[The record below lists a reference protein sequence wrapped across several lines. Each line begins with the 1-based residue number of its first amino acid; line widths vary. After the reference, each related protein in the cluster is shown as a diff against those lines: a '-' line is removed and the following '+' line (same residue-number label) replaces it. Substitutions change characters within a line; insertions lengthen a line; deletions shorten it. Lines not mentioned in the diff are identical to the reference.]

1 MQNIVEYEGDN
12 NRRTADRASESI
24 QARPKGLWLELIAN
38 FKMMQFDFNG
48 QVMLLLVAKGE
59 MDYTNVQRRK
69 ISERIESIKH
79 IPAVFYFDN
88 LLTYERDR
96 LVEQGVYFIVAD
108 KFAFVPTL
116 IINRLS
122 TKSEIKEL
130 FYPSTQYILFY
141 HLQIESLDGLSLKE
155 LEDKVPYKY
164 KTIAKSI
171 KQLEALGLVSPE
183 GSRNKKLV
191 FELSGKE
198 LWDKASTN
206 LIDPIKSIE
215 YTSDVFPE
223 GDIGGISAL
232 SHYSMLVPEDVP
244 TRVLTAEWVREHKYS
259 IPELHSFED
268 TQRIEIWKYP
278 PSGTSG
284 YVDKLSLFLTLK
296 DDNDPRVEKEI
307 AIMMNKIKW

>member
-1 MQNIVEYEGDN
+1 MKEITIAGQQIELRNLSKQD
-12 NRRTADRASESI
+12 
-24 QARPKGLWLELIAN
+24 QKGLWLELIAN

-130 FYPSTQYILFY
+130 FYPSTQYILLY

-171 KQLEALGLVSPE
+171 KQLEALGLVSLE

-232 SHYSMLVPEDVP
+232 SHYSMLAPEDIP
-244 TRVLTAEWVREHKYS
+244 TRALTAEWVREHTSS
-259 IPELHSFED
+259 IPELHTFED

-278 PSGTSG
+278 PLGTSG
-284 YVDKLSLFLTLK
+284 YVDKLSLYLTLK
-296 DDNDPRVEKEI
+296 DDKDPRVEKEI
-307 AIMMNKIKW
+307 EIMMNEIKW

>member
-1 MQNIVEYEGDN
+1 
-12 NRRTADRASESI
+12 
-24 QARPKGLWLELIAN
+24 
-38 FKMMQFDFNG
+38 
-48 QVMLLLVAKGE
+48 MLLLVAKGE
-59 MDYTNVQRRK
+59 VDYTNVQRRK

-96 LVEQGVYFIVAD
+96 LVEQGVYFVVAD

-116 IINRLS
+116 IINRRS

-130 FYPSTQYILFY
+130 FYPSTQYILLY

-171 KQLEALGLVSPE
+171 KQLEALGLVRLE
-183 GSRNKKLV
+183 GNRNKKLV

-198 LWDKASTN
+198 LWDNVSTN

-215 YTSDVFPE
+215 YTSNVFPE
-223 GDIGGISAL
+223 GDVGGISAL
-232 SHYSMLVPEDVP
+232 SHYSMLAPEDVP
-244 TRVLTAEWVREHKYS
+244 TRVLTTEWVREHKSS

-268 TQRIEIWKYP
+268 IQRIEIWKYP
-278 PSGTSG
+278 PLGTSG
-284 YVDKLSLFLTLK
+284 YVDKLSLYLTLK
-296 DDNDPRVEKEI
+296 DDKDPRVEKEI
-307 AIMMNKIKW
+307 EIMMNEIKW

>member
-1 MQNIVEYEGDN
+1 MKEITIAGQQIELRNLSKQD
-12 NRRTADRASESI
+12 
-24 QARPKGLWLELIAN
+24 QKGLWLELIAN

-171 KQLEALGLVSPE
+171 KQLEALGLVSLE

-232 SHYSMLVPEDVP
+232 SHYSMLAPEDVP

>member
-1 MQNIVEYEGDN
+1 MKKITIAGQQIELRNLSKQD
-12 NRRTADRASESI
+12 
-24 QARPKGLWLELIAN
+24 QKGLWLELIAN

-171 KQLEALGLVSPE
+171 KQLEALGLVSLE

>member
-1 MQNIVEYEGDN
+1 MNEITIAGQQIELRKLSKQD
-12 NRRTADRASESI
+12 
-24 QARPKGLWLELIAN
+24 QQGLWLELIAN
-38 FKMMQFDFNG
+38 FKMMQFEFNG

-59 MDYTNVQRRK
+59 LDYTNVQRRK
-69 ISERIESIKH
+69 ISERIESVKH

-96 LVEQGVYFIVAD
+96 LVEQGVYFVVAD

-116 IINRLS
+116 IINRRS
-122 TKSEIKEL
+122 AKSEIKES
-130 FYPSTQYILFY
+130 FYPSTQYILLY
-141 HLQIESLDGLSLKE
+141 HLQIKSLDGLPLKE
-155 LEDKVPYKY
+155 LEDMVPYKY
-164 KTIAKSI
+164 KTISKSL
-171 KQLEALGLVSPE
+171 KQLEALGLVRLE

-215 YTSDVFPE
+215 YTSDVFSE

-232 SHYSMLVPEDVP
+232 SHYSMLAPEDVP
-244 TRVLTAEWVREHKYS
+244 TRVISVDWVREHRS
-259 IPELHSFED
+259 SLPELHSFED

-278 PSGTSG
+278 PLGNSG

-307 AIMMNKIKW
+307 EIMMNEIKW

>member
-1 MQNIVEYEGDN
+1 MKEVTIAGQRIVLKEL
-12 NRRTADRASESI
+12 SI
-24 QARPKGLWLELIAN
+24 QDQKGLWLELIAN
-38 FKMMQFDFNG
+38 FNMMQFEFNG
-48 QVMLLLVAKGE
+48 KVMLLLVAKGE
-59 MDYTNVQRRK
+59 VDYTNVQRRK
-69 ISERIESIKH
+69 ISERIESVKH

-130 FYPSTQYILFY
+130 FYPSTQYILLY
-141 HLQIESLDGLSLKE
+141 HLQIECLDGLSLKE

-171 KQLEALGLVSPE
+171 KQLEALGLVSLE

-307 AIMMNKIKW
+307 EIMMNDIKW

>member
-1 MQNIVEYEGDN
+1 MKEITIAGQRIELKEL
-12 NRRTADRASESI
+12 SI
-24 QARPKGLWLELIAN
+24 QDQKGLWLELIAN
-38 FKMMQFDFNG
+38 FNMMQFEFNG

-59 MDYTNVQRRK
+59 VDYTNVQRRK

-130 FYPSTQYILFY
+130 FYPSTQYILLY

-171 KQLEALGLVSPE
+171 KQLEALGLVSLE

-232 SHYSMLVPEDVP
+232 SHYSMLAPEDVP

>member
-1 MQNIVEYEGDN
+1 MKEITIAGQQIELRNLSKQD
-12 NRRTADRASESI
+12 
-24 QARPKGLWLELIAN
+24 QKGLWLELIAN

-130 FYPSTQYILFY
+130 FYPSTQYILLY

-171 KQLEALGLVSPE
+171 KQLEVLGLVRLE

-198 LWDKASTN
+198 LWNRASAN

-307 AIMMNKIKW
+307 EIMMNEIKW

>member
-1 MQNIVEYEGDN
+1 MKEITIAGQQIELRNLSKQD
-12 NRRTADRASESI
+12 
-24 QARPKGLWLELIAN
+24 QKGLWLELIAN
-38 FKMMQFDFNG
+38 FNMMQFEFNG

-130 FYPSTQYILFY
+130 FYPSTQYILLY

-171 KQLEALGLVSPE
+171 KQLEALGLVSLE

-232 SHYSMLVPEDVP
+232 SHYSMLAPEDVP

>member
-1 MQNIVEYEGDN
+1 MKEITIAGQQIELRNLSKQD
-12 NRRTADRASESI
+12 
-24 QARPKGLWLELIAN
+24 QKGLWLELIAN

-130 FYPSTQYILFY
+130 FYPSTQYILLY

-171 KQLEALGLVSPE
+171 KQLEALGLVSLE

-232 SHYSMLVPEDVP
+232 SHYSMLGPD
-244 TRVLTAEWVREHKYS
+244 K
-259 IPELHSFED
+259 SFD
-268 TQRIEIWKYP
+268 C
-278 PSGTSG
+278 GVG
-284 YVDKLSLFLTLK
+284 
-296 DDNDPRVEKEI
+296 
-307 AIMMNKIKW
+307 A

>member
-1 MQNIVEYEGDN
+1 MENMKEITIAGQRIVLKEL
-12 NRRTADRASESI
+12 SI
-24 QARPKGLWLELIAN
+24 QEKKGLWLELIAN
-38 FKMMQFDFNG
+38 FDMMQFEFNG

-59 MDYTNVQRRK
+59 VDYTNVQRRK
-69 ISERIESIKH
+69 ISERIESVKH

-130 FYPSTQYILFY
+130 FYPSTQYILLY

-171 KQLEALGLVSPE
+171 KQLEALGLVSLE

-232 SHYSMLVPEDVP
+232 SHYSMLAPEDVP

>member
-1 MQNIVEYEGDN
+1 MKEITIAGQQIELRNLSKQD
-12 NRRTADRASESI
+12 
-24 QARPKGLWLELIAN
+24 QKGLWLELIAN

-130 FYPSTQYILFY
+130 FYPSTQYILLY

-171 KQLEALGLVSPE
+171 KQLEALGLVCLE

-232 SHYSMLVPEDVP
+232 SHYSMLAPEDVP

>member
-1 MQNIVEYEGDN
+1 MKEVTIAGQRIVLKEL
-12 NRRTADRASESI
+12 SI
-24 QARPKGLWLELIAN
+24 QDQKGLWLELIAN
-38 FKMMQFDFNG
+38 FNMMQFEFNG
-48 QVMLLLVAKGE
+48 KVMLLLVAKGE
-59 MDYTNVQRRK
+59 VDYTNVQRRK
-69 ISERIESIKH
+69 ISERIESVKH

-171 KQLEALGLVSPE
+171 KQLEALGLVSLE

-307 AIMMNKIKW
+307 EIMMNDIKW

>member
-1 MQNIVEYEGDN
+1 MKEITIAGQQIELRNLSKQD
-12 NRRTADRASESI
+12 
-24 QARPKGLWLELIAN
+24 QKGLWLELIAN

-96 LVEQGVYFIVAD
+96 LVEQGVYFVVAD

-171 KQLEALGLVSPE
+171 KQLEALGLVSLE

>member
-1 MQNIVEYEGDN
+1 MKEITIAGQQIELRNLSKQD
-12 NRRTADRASESI
+12 
-24 QARPKGLWLELIAN
+24 QKGLWLELIAN

-130 FYPSTQYILFY
+130 FYPSTQYILLY

-171 KQLEALGLVSPE
+171 KQLEALGLVRLE

-198 LWDKASTN
+198 LWDNVSTN

-232 SHYSMLVPEDVP
+232 SHYSMLAPEDVP

>member
-1 MQNIVEYEGDN
+1 MKEITIAGQQIELRNLSKQD
-12 NRRTADRASESI
+12 
-24 QARPKGLWLELIAN
+24 QKGLWLELIAN

-130 FYPSTQYILFY
+130 FYPSTQYILFIIY
-141 HLQIESLDGLSLKE
+141 RSRALTVCRLKSWRI
-155 LEDKVPYKY
+155 KY
-164 KTIAKSI
+164 LINI
-171 KQLEALGLVSPE
+171 RQSP
-183 GSRNKKLV
+183 N
-191 FELSGKE
+191 
-198 LWDKASTN
+198 
-206 LIDPIKSIE
+206 P
-215 YTSDVFPE
+215 
-223 GDIGGISAL
+223 
-232 SHYSMLVPEDVP
+232 
-244 TRVLTAEWVREHKYS
+244 
-259 IPELHSFED
+259 
-268 TQRIEIWKYP
+268 
-278 PSGTSG
+278 
-284 YVDKLSLFLTLK
+284 
-296 DDNDPRVEKEI
+296 
-307 AIMMNKIKW
+307 

>member
-1 MQNIVEYEGDN
+1 MKEITIAGQRIELKEL
-12 NRRTADRASESI
+12 SI
-24 QARPKGLWLELIAN
+24 QDQKGLWLELIAN
-38 FKMMQFDFNG
+38 FNMMQFEFNG

-59 MDYTNVQRRK
+59 VDYTNVQRRK
-69 ISERIESIKH
+69 ISERIESVKH

-130 FYPSTQYILFY
+130 FYPSTQYILLY

-171 KQLEALGLVSPE
+171 KQLEALGLVSLE

-198 LWDKASTN
+198 LWDNVSNN

-215 YTSDVFPE
+215 YTSDVFSE
-223 GDIGGISAL
+223 GDIGEISAL
-232 SHYSMLVPEDVP
+232 SHYSMLAPEDVP

>member
-1 MQNIVEYEGDN
+1 MKEIIIAGQRIKLNELSNQDK
-12 NRRTADRASESI
+12 
-24 QARPKGLWLELIAN
+24 KGLWLELIAN
-38 FKMMQFDFNG
+38 FNMMQFEFNG
-48 QVMLLLVAKGE
+48 QVMLLLVAKGKV
-59 MDYTNVQRRK
+59 DYTNVQRRK
-69 ISERIESIKH
+69 ISERIESVKH

-96 LVEQGVYFIVAD
+96 MVEQGVYFVVSD

-130 FYPSTQYILFY
+130 FYPSTQYILLY
-141 HLQIESLDGLSLKE
+141 HLQIERLDGLSLKE
-155 LEDKVPYKY
+155 LEDKMHYKY

-171 KQLEALGLVSPE
+171 KQLEALGLVRLD
-183 GSRNKKLV
+183 GVRNKKLV

-198 LWDKASTN
+198 LWNKATTN
-206 LIDPIKSIE
+206 LINPIKSIE
-215 YTSDVFPE
+215 YTSDVFPY

-232 SHYSMLVPEDVP
+232 SHYSMLAPEDVP
-244 TRVLTAEWVREHKYS
+244 TRILTSEGVREHKSY

-268 TQRIEIWKYP
+268 IQRIEIWKYP
-278 PSGTSG
+278 PLGFSG
-284 YVDKLSLFLTLK
+284 YADKLSLYLTLK

-307 AIMMNKIKW
+307 EIMMNEIKW

>member
-1 MQNIVEYEGDN
+1 MKEITIAGQQIELRNLSKQD
-12 NRRTADRASESI
+12 
-24 QARPKGLWLELIAN
+24 QKGLWLGLIAN

-171 KQLEALGLVSPE
+171 KQLEALGLVSLE

>member
-1 MQNIVEYEGDN
+1 MKEITIAGQRIELKEL
-12 NRRTADRASESI
+12 SI
-24 QARPKGLWLELIAN
+24 QDQKGLWLELIAN

-130 FYPSTQYILFY
+130 FYPSTQYILLY

-171 KQLEALGLVSPE
+171 KQLEALGLVSLE

-232 SHYSMLVPEDVP
+232 SHYSMLAPEDVP

-307 AIMMNKIKW
+307 AIMMI

>member
-1 MQNIVEYEGDN
+1 MNEITIAGQQIELRNLSKQD
-12 NRRTADRASESI
+12 
-24 QARPKGLWLELIAN
+24 QKGLWLELIAN
-38 FKMMQFDFNG
+38 FNMMQFEFNG
-48 QVMLLLVAKGE
+48 QVMLLLVAKGNVN
-59 MDYTNVQRRK
+59 YTNVQRRK
-69 ISERIESIKH
+69 ISERIESVKH

-96 LVEQGVYFIVAD
+96 LVEQGVYFVVAD

-116 IINRLS
+116 IINRRS
-122 TKSEIKEL
+122 TKSEIQES
-130 FYPSTQYILFY
+130 FYPSTQYILLY
-141 HLQIESLDGLSLKE
+141 HLQIKSLDGLLLKE
-155 LEDKVPYKY
+155 LEDMVPYKY
-164 KTIAKSI
+164 KTISKSL
-171 KQLEALGLVSPE
+171 KQLEALGLVRLD

-215 YTSDVFPE
+215 YTSDVFPK

-232 SHYSMLVPEDVP
+232 SHYSMLAPEDVP
-244 TRVLTAEWVREHKYS
+244 TRVISVDWVREHRS
-259 IPELHSFED
+259 SLPELHSFED

-278 PSGTSG
+278 PLGTSG

-307 AIMMNKIKW
+307 EIMMNEIKW

>member
-1 MQNIVEYEGDN
+1 MKEITIAGQQIELRNLSKQD
-12 NRRTADRASESI
+12 
-24 QARPKGLWLELIAN
+24 QKGLWLELIAN

-130 FYPSTQYILFY
+130 FYPSTQYILLY

-171 KQLEALGLVSPE
+171 KQLEALGLVCLE

-232 SHYSMLVPEDVP
+232 SHYSMLAPEDVP

-284 YVDKLSLFLTLK
+284 YVDKLSLYLTLK
-296 DDNDPRVEKEI
+296 GDKDPRVEKEI
-307 AIMMNKIKW
+307 EIMMNEIKW

>member
-1 MQNIVEYEGDN
+1 MKEITIAGQQIELRNLSKQD
-12 NRRTADRASESI
+12 
-24 QARPKGLWLELIAN
+24 QKGLWLELIAN

-130 FYPSTQYILFY
+130 FYPSTQYILLY

-171 KQLEALGLVSPE
+171 KQLEALGLVRLE

>member
-1 MQNIVEYEGDN
+1 MREITIAGHRIELRNLSKQD
-12 NRRTADRASESI
+12 
-24 QARPKGLWLELIAN
+24 QKGLWLELIAN
-38 FKMMQFDFNG
+38 FNMMQFKFNG
-48 QVMLLLVAKGE
+48 HVMLLLVAKGKL
-59 MDYTNVQRRK
+59 DYTNVQRRK

-96 LVEQGVYFIVAD
+96 LVEQGVYFVVAD

-122 TKSEIKEL
+122 TKSEIKEF
-130 FYPSTQYILFY
+130 FYPSTQYILLY
-141 HLQIESLDGLSLKE
+141 HLQIECLDGLSLKE

-171 KQLEALGLVSPE
+171 KQLEAFEMVRME
-183 GSRNKKLV
+183 GSRNKQLV

-198 LWDKASTN
+198 LWDKASAN

-215 YTSDVFPE
+215 YASDIFSE

-232 SHYSMLVPEDVP
+232 SHYSMLAPEDVP
-244 TRVLTAEWVREHKYS
+244 TRVLTADWVREHKTA
-259 IPELHSFED
+259 IPDLYPFED

-278 PSGTSG
+278 PLGCSG
-284 YVDKLSLFLTLK
+284 YVDKLSLYLTLK
-296 DDNDPRVEKEI
+296 DDHDPRVEKEI
-307 AIMMNKIKW
+307 EIMMNGIKW

>member
-1 MQNIVEYEGDN
+1 
-12 NRRTADRASESI
+12 
-24 QARPKGLWLELIAN
+24 
-38 FKMMQFDFNG
+38 
-48 QVMLLLVAKGE
+48 MLLLVAKGE
-59 MDYTNVQRRK
+59 VDYTNVQRRK
-69 ISERIESIKH
+69 ISERIESVKH

-130 FYPSTQYILFY
+130 FYPSTQYILLY

-171 KQLEALGLVSPE
+171 KQLEVLGLVRLE

-198 LWDKASTN
+198 LWNRASAN

-232 SHYSMLVPEDVP
+232 SHYSMLAPEDVP
-244 TRVLTAEWVREHKYS
+244 TRVLSVEWLRERKSS
-259 IPELHSFED
+259 IPELLSFED

-278 PSGTSG
+278 PLGTSG

-307 AIMMNKIKW
+307 EIMMNDIKW

>member
-1 MQNIVEYEGDN
+1 MKEVTIAGQRIVLKEL
-12 NRRTADRASESI
+12 SI
-24 QARPKGLWLELIAN
+24 QDQKGLWLELIAN
-38 FKMMQFDFNG
+38 FNMMQFEFNG
-48 QVMLLLVAKGE
+48 KVMLLLVAKGE
-59 MDYTNVQRRK
+59 VDYTNVQRRK
-69 ISERIESIKH
+69 ISERIESVKH

-130 FYPSTQYILFY
+130 FYPSTQYILLY

-171 KQLEALGLVSPE
+171 KQLEVLGLVRLE

-198 LWDKASTN
+198 LWNRASAN

-223 GDIGGISAL
+223 GDVGGISAL
-232 SHYSMLVPEDVP
+232 SHYSMLAPEDVP
-244 TRVLTAEWVREHKYS
+244 TRVLTAEWVREHKSS

-278 PSGTSG
+278 PLGTSG
-284 YVDKLSLFLTLK
+284 YVDKFSLFLTLK

-307 AIMMNKIKW
+307 EIMMNDIKW

>member
-1 MQNIVEYEGDN
+1 MKEITIAGQQIELRNLSKQD
-12 NRRTADRASESI
+12 
-24 QARPKGLWLELIAN
+24 QKGLWLELIAN
-38 FKMMQFDFNG
+38 FNMMQFEFNG
-48 QVMLLLVAKGE
+48 QFMLLLVAKGE
-59 MDYTNVQRRK
+59 LDYTNVQRRK
-69 ISERIESIKH
+69 ISERIESVKH

-96 LVEQGVYFIVAD
+96 LVEQGVYFVVAD

-171 KQLEALGLVSPE
+171 KQLEALGLVSLE

-307 AIMMNKIKW
+307 EIMMNEIKW

>member
-1 MQNIVEYEGDN
+1 MKEITIAGQQIELRNLSKQD
-12 NRRTADRASESI
+12 
-24 QARPKGLWLELIAN
+24 QKGLWLELIAN

-171 KQLEALGLVSPE
+171 KQLEALGLVSLE

-307 AIMMNKIKW
+307 EIMMNEIKW

>member
-1 MQNIVEYEGDN
+1 MKEITIAGQQIELRNLSKQD
-12 NRRTADRASESI
+12 
-24 QARPKGLWLELIAN
+24 QKGLWLELIAN

-171 KQLEALGLVSPE
+171 KQLEALGLVSLE

-198 LWDKASTN
+198 LWDNVSTN

-215 YTSDVFPE
+215 YTSNVFPE
-223 GDIGGISAL
+223 GDVGGISAL
-232 SHYSMLVPEDVP
+232 SHYSMLASEDVP

>member
-1 MQNIVEYEGDN
+1 MKEITIAGQRIVLKEL
-12 NRRTADRASESI
+12 SI
-24 QARPKGLWLELIAN
+24 QEKKGLWLELIAN

-69 ISERIESIKH
+69 ISERIESIKLF
-79 IPAVFYFDN
+79 PDVFYFDN

-96 LVEQGVYFIVAD
+96 LVEQGVYFVVAD

-171 KQLEALGLVSPE
+171 KQLEALGLVRLE

-296 DDNDPRVEKEI
+296 DDKDPRVEKEI
-307 AIMMNKIKW
+307 EIMMNEIKW

>member
-1 MQNIVEYEGDN
+1 MNEITIAGQQIELRKLSKQD
-12 NRRTADRASESI
+12 
-24 QARPKGLWLELIAN
+24 QQGLWLELIAN
-38 FKMMQFDFNG
+38 FKMMQFEFNG

-59 MDYTNVQRRK
+59 LDYTNVQRRK
-69 ISERIESIKH
+69 ISERIESVKH

-96 LVEQGVYFIVAD
+96 LVEQGVYFVVAD

-116 IINRLS
+116 IINRRS
-122 TKSEIKEL
+122 AKSEIKES
-130 FYPSTQYILFY
+130 FYPSTQYILLY
-141 HLQIESLDGLSLKE
+141 HLQIKSLDGLPLKE
-155 LEDKVPYKY
+155 LEDMVPYKY
-164 KTIAKSI
+164 KTISKSL
-171 KQLEALGLVSPE
+171 KQLEALGLFRLE

-215 YTSDVFPE
+215 YTSDVFSE

-232 SHYSMLVPEDVP
+232 SHYSMLAPEDVP
-244 TRVLTAEWVREHKYS
+244 TRVISVDWVREHRS
-259 IPELHSFED
+259 SLPELHSFED

-278 PSGTSG
+278 PLGNSG

-307 AIMMNKIKW
+307 EIMMNEIKW

>member
-1 MQNIVEYEGDN
+1 MKEITIAGQQIELRNLSKQD
-12 NRRTADRASESI
+12 
-24 QARPKGLWLELIAN
+24 QKGLWLELIAN

-69 ISERIESIKH
+69 ISERIESVKH

-96 LVEQGVYFIVAD
+96 LVEQGVYFVVAD

-171 KQLEALGLVSPE
+171 KQLEALGLVSLE

>member
-1 MQNIVEYEGDN
+1 MKEITIAGQQIELRNLSKQD
-12 NRRTADRASESI
+12 
-24 QARPKGLWLELIAN
+24 QKGLWLELIAN

-69 ISERIESIKH
+69 ISERIESVKH

-130 FYPSTQYILFY
+130 FYPSTQYILLY

-171 KQLEALGLVSPE
+171 KQLEALGLVSLE

>member
-1 MQNIVEYEGDN
+1 MKEITIAGQQIELRNLSKQD
-12 NRRTADRASESI
+12 
-24 QARPKGLWLELIAN
+24 QKGLWLELIAN

-171 KQLEALGLVSPE
+171 KQLEALGLVSLE

-296 DDNDPRVEKEI
+296 DDKDPRVEKEI
-307 AIMMNKIKW
+307 EIMMNEIKW

>member
-1 MQNIVEYEGDN
+1 MKEITIAGQQIELRNLSKQD
-12 NRRTADRASESI
+12 
-24 QARPKGLWLELIAN
+24 QKGLWLELIAN

-130 FYPSTQYILFY
+130 FYPSTQYILLY

-171 KQLEALGLVSPE
+171 KQLEALGLIRLE
-183 GSRNKKLV
+183 GNRNKKLV

-296 DDNDPRVEKEI
+296 DDKDPRVEKEI
-307 AIMMNKIKW
+307 EIMMNEIKW